1 MTDFTPCPKTIRLC
15 LEALSKT
22 ARIIDPT
29 MKAGMQKWT
38 DGWDAAIEENRAAL
52 EALLPDE
59 AEELAREFWET
70 YPKAKGWI
78 TPNRDETARWVIDWI
93 TQNYTLEKK

>member
-15 LEALSKT
+15 IEALSKT

-29 MKAGMQKWT
+29 MKAGMRKWT

-59 AEELAREFWET
+59 AEELVREWGGIPGDPDHEE
-70 YPKAKGWI
+70 WI
-78 TPNRDETARWVIDWI
+78 NAAHSFLSWLIEQGKVRP
-93 TQNYTLEKK
+93 